1 MDTVMIRSGK
11 VVSLLGKPITN
22 SQGTITGYNGVTTT
36 STGGAHYKDSPY
48 STFQATVTG
57 TGAVTATV
65 VIDCSN
71 DGTNWCSTVLGTIT
85 LSGTTSSADGFTTTA
100 PWKYIRAR
108 VTAISGTGATVV
120 CLMGV

>member
-1 MDTVMIRSGK
+1 METVMIRSGK
-11 VVSLLGKPITN
+11 VVSLLGKPITD
-22 SQGTITGYNGVTTT
+22 SHGTITGYNGVLV
-36 STGGAHYKDSPY
+36 TGAGSAHYKDSPY

-65 VIDCSN
+65 AIQCSN
-71 DGTNWCSTVLGTIT
+71 DGTNWCSTALGTIT
-85 LSGTTSSADGFTTTA
+85 LSGTTSSSDGITTIA
-100 PWKYIRAR
+100 PWKFIRAN